1 MTLQFP
7 ITVKKERSDRSGVT
21 EKSEFRVFFFNKN
34 SMPPLKN
41 YNKKIFLL
49 KLSLGDFPN
58 KIFTNC
64 TLIGMSNPLIMKWSL
79 LWKKISNSHETLNL
93 EYPAFNPYFPNY
105 KYLILLFRKPTRW
118 FGSITRSHLI
128 SEDGIKRNRKSKFR
142 HSRLPKF
149 QSIWQWPV
157 GLFLILGWRSFDY
170 YCCHFGHIR

>member
-21 EKSEFRVFFFNKN
+21 EKSEFRVFFSIKIVCRHW
-34 SMPPLKN
+34 KITI
-41 YNKKIFLL
+41 KKYFVEIISWRFSQLH
-49 KLSLGDFPN
+49 
-58 KIFTNC
+58 C
-64 TLIGMSNPLIMKWSL
+64 TLIVMSNPLIMKWSL